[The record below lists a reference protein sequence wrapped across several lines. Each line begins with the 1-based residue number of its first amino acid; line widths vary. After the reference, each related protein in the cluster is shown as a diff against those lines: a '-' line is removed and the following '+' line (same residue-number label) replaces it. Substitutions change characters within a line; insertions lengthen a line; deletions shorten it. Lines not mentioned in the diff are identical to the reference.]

1 MENQGWFKLP
11 LKTEFWTLRV
21 KLVWSEGLCS
31 LRLLKLVCSFRNGVV
46 PESGGAAIT
55 LLAGVTSGDDW
66 LAFCLP
72 GGFECSFGW
81 SECNFCSKIDH
92 EETSIAPLISLRDIS
107 TFFFILLHTHL
118 WLLSYFSKWNY
129 PARLN
134 HGKEIIKILS
144 CQQSESSQH
153 ILGGLNV
160 GYSFTLFCLLPCP
173 TPTNF

>member
-1 MENQGWFKLP
+1 MLP
-11 LKTEFWTLRV
+11 APVEADLFL
-21 KLVWSEGLCS
+21 
-31 LRLLKLVCSFRNGVV
+31 RNGVV
-46 PESGGAAIT
+46 PKSGCRAIT

-66 LAFCLP
+66 LAFCVFLADLN
-72 GGFECSFGW
+72 CSFGW

-92 EETSIAPLISLRDIS
+92 EETPIAPLISVRDIS

-118 WLLSYFSKWNY
+118 WLLSHFSKCNY

-134 HGKEIIKILS
+134 YGKEIIKTLS

-160 GYSFTLFCLLPCP
+160 GYSFTLFCLLPRP